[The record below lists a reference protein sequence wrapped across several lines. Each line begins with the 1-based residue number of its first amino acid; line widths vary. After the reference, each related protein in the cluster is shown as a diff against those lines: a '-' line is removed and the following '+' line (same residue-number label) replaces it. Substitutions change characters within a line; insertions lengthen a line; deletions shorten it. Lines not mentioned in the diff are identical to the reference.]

1 MDALPADAQADLGTT
16 GMTVGGF
23 ETMVMNMNMKAMRR
37 MIDRDLLLHRLGL
50 ETRTPT
56 GDFFTGLGL
65 FSVGVLLGAGLGL
78 LFAPKR
84 GNEMRSAM
92 TEAWRTR
99 QANRAAGMGQDVDP
113 DLGVEGAPASTMAR
127 P

>member
-1 MDALPADAQADLGTT
+1 M
-16 GMTVGGF
+16 
-23 ETMVMNMNMKAMRR
+23 EMNVKAMRR

-50 ETRTPT
+50 ETRTPM

-65 FSVGVLLGAGLGL
+65 FSVGVLVGAGLGL

-84 GNEMRSAM
+84 GDEMRSAM
-92 TEAWRTR
+92 TEAWKNR
-99 QANRAAGMGQDVDP
+99 QAARGDGGELHANVGNVGI
-113 DLGVEGAPASTMAR
+113 ESAPASTMAR

>member
-1 MDALPADAQADLGTT
+1 
-16 GMTVGGF
+16 
-23 ETMVMNMNMKAMRR
+23 MVMNMNMKAMRR

-113 DLGVEGAPASTMAR
+113 ALGIEGAPASTMAR